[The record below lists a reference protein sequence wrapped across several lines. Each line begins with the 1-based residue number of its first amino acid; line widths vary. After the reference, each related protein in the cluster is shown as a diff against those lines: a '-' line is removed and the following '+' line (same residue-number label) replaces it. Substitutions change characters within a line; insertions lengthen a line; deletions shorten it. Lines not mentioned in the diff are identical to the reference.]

1 MKEVLGNTEGLKN
14 NILDTL
20 KQLYDFKAAPWQLV
34 SPEIALQMAKITIA
48 VNREVN
54 IFLDRKGNV
63 MSVSIGD
70 SNTVSLPELPGRRG
84 SGRLSGIRCVHTHP
98 GGNPK
103 LSGIDLSALRSHK
116 YDLMAAIGVNEEN
129 PEDSAVNFAIITG
142 KDENGQYTVQ
152 EYGVLKPDALENL
165 FLPNIISSAEKLL
178 ALTDDTQ
185 KIAQRAERAMLV
197 SLEYGKQDRMW
208 TSEDSLEELRQLAE
222 TAGAEVIAK
231 FLQKRPKPDPG
242 LFIGRGK
249 VRDLALYAQQEDI
262 DLCIFDE
269 ELSPAQ
275 QRNLEQAL
283 GIKVLDRTALILD
296 IFAQRAH
303 TNEGKLQVELA
314 QLQYTLPRIMGQ
326 GLSLSRLG
334 GGIGTR
340 GPGET
345 KLETDRRIIRDR
357 IAYIKSCIDKVKNV
371 RQLHRVNRN
380 KNQVPS
386 ISLVGYTNA
395 GKSTLL
401 NVLTNSDVY
410 EKDQLFATLDP
421 TTRKLDLPDKRQAIL
436 TDTVGFIQRLPHQL
450 IAAFKSTLEETLDA
464 DLLVHVI
471 DVSHPLYKEQSEA
484 VYHVLQ
490 DAGAQDKPV
499 LSVFNK
505 IDKLPEDSGLLD
517 QLKAI
522 PESVCI
528 SAKKQIGLDL
538 LLEEITARLK
548 LKSVEVTLLI
558 PYSDSGVAAKLFEA
572 GTVLSQDYEA
582 EGIRIKARIPSD
594 EISRWEKYLFKMKG
608 LSGDKFL

>member
-1 MKEVLGNTEGLKN
+1 MEPVMHEVIGNTDGLKN
-14 NILDTL
+14 NIIEALQ
-20 KQLYDFKAAPWQLV
+20 QLYEYKAPPWQLV
-34 SPEIALQMAKITIA
+34 SPELAVEMSKITTA

-63 MSVSIGD
+63 LSVSIGD
-70 SNTVSLPELPGRRG
+70 SNTVSLPDLSGRRG
-84 SGRLSGIRCVHTHP
+84 SGRLSGIRCIHTHP
-98 GGNPK
+98 GGNSQ
-103 LSGIDLSALRSHK
+103 LSGIDLSALRAHK
-116 YDLMAAIGVNEEN
+116 YDLMAAIGVNDEKPEEF
-129 PEDSAVNFAIITG
+129 VLNFAIITG
-142 KDENGQYTVQ
+142 KDDYGQYTVQ
-152 EYGVLKPDALENL
+152 EYGALKADVLDTL
-165 FLPNIISSAEKLL
+165 FLPNVISSAEKLL
-178 ALTDDTQ
+178 AVTDDDQ
-185 KIAQRAERAMLV
+185 KLEQRPERTMLV
-197 SLEYGKQDRMW
+197 SLEYGKQDRQW

-222 TAGAEVIAK
+222 TAGADVKAK

-242 LFIGRGK
+242 FFIGRGK
-249 VRDLALYAQQEDI
+249 VRDLALFAQQEDI

-283 GIKVLDRTALILD
+283 GIKVIDRTALILD
-296 IFAQRAH
+296 IFAQRAQ

-357 IAYIKSCIDKVKNV
+357 IAYIKGCIDKVQNV
-371 RQLHRVNRN
+371 RKLHRSRRN
-380 KNQVPS
+380 KNQAPS
-386 ISLVGYTNA
+386 VSLVGYTNA

-401 NVLTNSDVY
+401 NVLTHSDVY

-421 TTRKLDLPDKRQAIL
+421 TTRQLDLPDKRQAIL

-484 VYHVLQ
+484 VYRVLHEV
-490 DAGAQDKPV
+490 GAQDKPV

-505 IDKLPEDSGLLD
+505 IDKLPEDSGLLE
-517 QLKAI
+517 QLRAV

-528 SAKKQIGLDL
+528 SAKKQIGLDT
-538 LLEEITARLK
+538 LLEIIANHLK
-548 LKSVEVTLLI
+548 LKSAEVTLLI
-558 PYSDSGVAAKLFEA
+558 PYSDSGMAAKLFES
-572 GTVLSQDYEA
+572 GTVLSQDYA
-582 EGIRIKARIPSD
+582 PEGIKMTVRMQTA
-594 EISRWEKYLFKMKG
+594 EISRWEKFIVE
-608 LSGDKFL
+608 GDL

>member
-14 NILDTL
+14 NVIAILE
-20 KQLYDFKAAPWQLV
+20 QLYQLRVPPWQLV
-34 SPEIALQMAKITIA
+34 SPEIAIQMAKITNAI
-48 VNREVN
+48 NREVN

-63 MSVSIGD
+63 LSVSVGD
-70 SNTVSLPELPGRRG
+70 SNTVSLPDLPGRRG
-84 SGRLSGIRCVHTHP
+84 SGRLSGIRCIHTHP
-98 GGNPK
+98 GGSSQ

-116 YDLMAAIGVNEEN
+116 YDLMAAIGVNDEKPEEFVF
-129 PEDSAVNFAIITG
+129 DFAIITG
-142 KDENGQYTVQ
+142 KDEYDQYTVQ
-152 EYGVLKPDALENL
+152 EYGVFKPDVLEIL

-178 ALTDDTQ
+178 AVTDDNQ
-185 KIAQRAERAMLV
+185 KLEKRPERTILV
-197 SLEYGKQDRMW
+197 SLEYGKQDRLW

-242 LFIGRGK
+242 FFIGRGK

-275 QRNLEQAL
+275 QRNLEQSL

-296 IFAQRAH
+296 IFAQRAQ

-345 KLETDRRIIRDR
+345 KLETDRRMIRDR
-357 IAYIKSCIDKVKNV
+357 IAYIKGCIDKVQNV
-371 RQLHRVNRN
+371 RKLHRSYRN

-386 ISLVGYTNA
+386 VSLIGYTNA

-421 TTRKLDLPDKRQAIL
+421 TTRQLNLPDKQQAIL

-484 VYHVLQ
+484 VYKVLQ
-490 DAGAQDKPV
+490 EVGAQDKPI

-505 IDKLPEDSGLLD
+505 IDKLPDESSGFLE
-517 QLKAI
+517 QLRSV

-528 SAKKQIGLDL
+528 SAKKRIGLETL
-538 LLEEITARLK
+538 LTTISEHLK
-548 LKSVEVTLLI
+548 LKSIEVTLLV
-558 PYSDSGVAAKLFEA
+558 PYSDSGAAAKLFEE
-572 GTVLSQDYEA
+572 GTVLSQDYEP
-582 EGIRIKARIPSD
+582 EGIKIKVRLQAND
-594 EISRWEKYLFKMKG
+594 VGRWK
-608 LSGDKFL
+608 KFIIK

>member
-1 MKEVLGNTEGLKN
+1 MEPVMHEVIGNTDGLKN
-14 NILDTL
+14 NIIEALQ
-20 KQLYDFKAAPWQLV
+20 QLYEYKAPPWQLV
-34 SPEIALQMAKITIA
+34 SPELAVEMSKITTA
-48 VNREVN
+48 VNREAN

-63 MSVSIGD
+63 LSVSIGD
-70 SNTVSLPELPGRRG
+70 SNTVSLPDLPGRRG
-84 SGRLSGIRCVHTHP
+84 SGRLSGIRCIHTHP
-98 GGNPK
+98 GGNSQ
-103 LSGIDLSALRSHK
+103 LSGIDLSALRAHK
-116 YDLMAAIGVNEEN
+116 YDLMAAIGVNDEKPEEF
-129 PEDSAVNFAIITG
+129 VLNFAIITG
-142 KDENGQYTVQ
+142 KDDYGQYTVQ
-152 EYGVLKPDALENL
+152 EYGALKADVLDTL
-165 FLPNIISSAEKLL
+165 FLPNVISSAEKLL
-178 ALTDDTQ
+178 AVTDDNQ
-185 KIAQRAERAMLV
+185 KLEQRPERTMLV
-197 SLEYGKQDRMW
+197 SLEYGKQDRQW

-222 TAGAEVIAK
+222 TAGADVKAK

-242 LFIGRGK
+242 FFIGRGK
-249 VRDLALYAQQEDI
+249 VRDLALFAQQEDI

-283 GIKVLDRTALILD
+283 GIKVIDRTALILD
-296 IFAQRAH
+296 IFAQRAQ

-357 IAYIKSCIDKVKNV
+357 IAYIKGCIDKVQNV
-371 RQLHRVNRN
+371 RKLHRSRRN
-380 KNQVPS
+380 KNQAPS
-386 ISLVGYTNA
+386 VSLVGYTNA

-401 NVLTNSDVY
+401 NVLTHSDVY

-421 TTRKLDLPDKRQAIL
+421 TTRQLDLPDKRQAIL

-484 VYHVLQ
+484 VYRVLHEV
-490 DAGAQDKPV
+490 GAQDKPV

-505 IDKLPEDSGLLD
+505 IDKLPEDSGLLE
-517 QLKAI
+517 QLRAV

-528 SAKKQIGLDL
+528 SAKKQIGLDT
-538 LLEEITARLK
+538 LLEIIANHLK
-548 LKSVEVTLLI
+548 LKSAEVTLLI
-558 PYSDSGVAAKLFEA
+558 PYSDSGMAAKLFES
-572 GTVLSQDYEA
+572 GTVLAQDYA
-582 EGIRIKARIPSD
+582 PEGIKMTVRMQTA
-594 EISRWEKYLFKMKG
+594 EISRWEKFIVE
-608 LSGDKFL
+608 GDL

>member
-14 NILDTL
+14 NIIAVLEEL
-20 KQLYDFKAAPWQLV
+20 YQLRVPSWQLV
-34 SPEIALQMAKITIA
+34 SPEIAIHMAKITSA
-48 VNREVN
+48 VNREIN
-54 IFLDRKGNV
+54 IFLDRKGTV
-63 MSVSIGD
+63 LSVSVGD
-70 SNTVSLPELPGRRG
+70 SNTVSLPNLPGRRG
-84 SGRLSGIRCVHTHP
+84 SGRLSGIRCIHTHP
-98 GGNPK
+98 GGNSQ
-103 LSGIDLSALRSHK
+103 LSGIDLSALRNHK
-116 YDLMAAIGVNEEN
+116 YDLMAAIGVNDEK
-129 PEDSAVNFAIITG
+129 PEDFVFNFAIITG
-142 KDENGQYTVQ
+142 KDGYGQYTVQ
-152 EYGVLKPDALENL
+152 EYGVLQPDVLETL

-178 ALTDDTQ
+178 AATDDNQ
-185 KIAQRAERAMLV
+185 KLEQRPERTMLV

-222 TAGAEVIAK
+222 TAGAEVKAK

-242 LFIGRGK
+242 FFIGRGK

-262 DLCIFDE
+262 DLCVFDE

-296 IFAQRAH
+296 IFAQRAQ

-345 KLETDRRIIRDR
+345 KLETDRRMIRDR
-357 IAYIKSCIDKVKNV
+357 ITYIKSCIDKVQNV
-371 RQLHRVNRN
+371 RKLHRSYRN
-380 KNQVPS
+380 KNPVPS
-386 ISLVGYTNA
+386 VSLIGYTNA

-421 TTRKLDLPDKRQAIL
+421 TTRQLNLPDKRQAVL

-484 VYHVLQ
+484 VYRVLQ
-490 DAGAQDKPV
+490 EVGAQDKPV

-505 IDKLPEDSGLLD
+505 IDKLPQDSGLLE
-517 QLKAI
+517 QLRAI

-528 SAKKQIGLDL
+528 SAKKRIGLETL
-538 LLEEITARLK
+538 LAVISERLK
-548 LKSVEVTLLI
+548 LKSVEIALLI
-558 PYSDSGVAAKLFEA
+558 PYSDSGAAAKLFEE
-572 GTVLSQDYEA
+572 GTVLSQDYA
-582 EGIRIKARIPSD
+582 EDGIRIQVRLHANDI
-594 EISRWEKYLFKMKG
+594 ERWEKYFCKG
-608 LSGDKFL
+608 R

>member
-1 MKEVLGNTEGLKN
+1 MKEVLGNTEGIKN
-14 NILDTL
+14 NVIDILAR
-20 KQLYDFKAAPWQLV
+20 LYDLKAPPWQLV
-34 SPEIALQMAKITIA
+34 SEEIALTMAKITTA

-63 MSVSIGD
+63 LSVSIGD
-70 SNTVSLPELPGRRG
+70 SNTVSLPNLPGRRG

-98 GGNPK
+98 GGNPR
-103 LSGIDLSALRSHK
+103 LSGIDLSALRVHK
-116 YDLMAAIGVNEEN
+116 YDLMAAIGVNDEKPEE
-129 PEDSAVNFAIITG
+129 SVLNFAIITG
-142 KDENGQYTVQ
+142 RDENGQYTAE
-152 EYGVLKPDALENL
+152 EYGVLKLDVLETL
-165 FLPNIISSAEKLL
+165 FLPNIISSAEKRL
-178 ALTDDTQ
+178 AATDDNR
-185 KIAQRAERAMLV
+185 KLEQRPERTMLV
-197 SLEYGKQDRMW
+197 SLEYGKQDRLW

-242 LFIGRGK
+242 FFIGRGK

-262 DLCIFDE
+262 DLCVFDE

-296 IFAQRAH
+296 IFAQRAR

-345 KLETDRRIIRDR
+345 KLETDRRMIRDR
-357 IAYIKSCIDKVKNV
+357 IAYIKGCIDKVQNV
-371 RQLHRVNRN
+371 RKLHRSHRN

-386 ISLVGYTNA
+386 VSLIGYTNA

-421 TTRKLDLPDKRQAIL
+421 TTRQLDLPDKRQAIL

-484 VYHVLQ
+484 VYRVLEEV
-490 DAGAQDKPV
+490 GAQDKPI

-505 IDKLPEDSGLLD
+505 IDKLPEDSRLLE

-522 PESVCI
+522 PGSVCI
-528 SAKKQIGLDL
+528 SAKKQIGLDV
-538 LLEEITARLK
+538 LLETITEHLK
-548 LKSVEVTLLI
+548 LKSVEVTMLI
-558 PYSDSGVAAKLFEA
+558 PYSDSGAAAKLFEA
-572 GTVLSQDYEA
+572 GTVLSQEYEG
-582 EGIRIKARIPSD
+582 EGIRMTVRVNAD
-594 EISRWEKYLFKMKG
+594 EISRWEKYFM
-608 LSGDKFL
+608 

>member
-1 MKEVLGNTEGLKN
+1 MQEVLGNTEGLKN
-14 NILDTL
+14 SIVEAL
-20 KQLYDFKAAPWQLV
+20 KQLYEHKVPPWQLV
-34 SPEIALQMAKITIA
+34 TPEIAVYMAKITTA

-63 MSVSIGD
+63 LSVSIGD
-70 SNTVSLPELPGRRG
+70 GNTVSLPDLPGRRG
-84 SGRLSGIRCVHTHP
+84 SGRLSGIRCIHTHP
-98 GGNPK
+98 GGDSR
-103 LSGIDLSALRSHK
+103 LSGIDLSALRGHK
-116 YDLMAAIGVNEEN
+116 YDLMAAIGVNDEKPEEF
-129 PEDSAVNFAIITG
+129 VLNFAIITG
-142 KDENGQYTVQ
+142 KDEYGQYTVQ
-152 EYGVLKPDALENL
+152 EYGVLKPDVLETL

-178 ALTDDTQ
+178 AATDDNR
-185 KIAQRAERAMLV
+185 KLEKRPERTMLV
-197 SLEYGKQDRMW
+197 SLEYGKQDRQW

-222 TAGAEVIAK
+222 TAGAEVKAK

-242 LFIGRGK
+242 FFIGRGK

-283 GIKVLDRTALILD
+283 GIKVIDRTALILD
-296 IFAQRAH
+296 IFAQRAQ

-357 IAYIKSCIDKVKNV
+357 IAYIKGCIDKVQNV
-371 RQLHRVNRN
+371 RKLHRSYRN

-386 ISLVGYTNA
+386 VSLIGYTNA

-421 TTRKLDLPDKRQAIL
+421 TTRQLELPDKRQAIL

-484 VYHVLQ
+484 VYRVLKE
-490 DAGAQDKPV
+490 AGVQDKPI

-505 IDKLPEDSGLLD
+505 IDKLPENSGLLE
-517 QLKAI
+517 QLQAI

-528 SAKKQIGLDL
+528 SAKKQIGLETL
-538 LLEEITARLK
+538 LSVITDRLK
-548 LKSVEVTLLI
+548 LKTMEVTLLI
-558 PYSDSGVAAKLFEA
+558 PYSDSGAAAKLFEA

-582 EGIRIKARIPSD
+582 EGIKIKVRIQDDDIV
-594 EISRWEKYLFKMKG
+594 RWEKFVIKR
-608 LSGDKFL
+608 

>member
-1 MKEVLGNTEGLKN
+1 MPEVLGKTDGLKN
-14 NILDTL
+14 NILAEL
-20 KQLYDFKAAPWQLV
+20 MQLYDLKVPPWQLV
-34 SPEIALQMAKITIA
+34 SPEIAVRMAKITTA

-63 MSVSIGD
+63 LSVSIGD

-84 SGRLSGIRCVHTHP
+84 AGRLSGIRCIHTHP
-98 GGNPK
+98 GGNPQ
-103 LSGIDLSALRSHK
+103 LSGIDHSALRIHK
-116 YDLMAAIGVNEEN
+116 YDLMAAIGVNDEKPEE
-129 PEDSAVNFAIITG
+129 SVLNFAIITG
-142 KDENGQYTVQ
+142 KDSYGQYTVQ
-152 EYGVLKPDALENL
+152 EYGVLQLDALENI

-178 ALTDDTQ
+178 SLTDDTMGTA
-185 KIAQRAERAMLV
+185 AQRPEQTMLV
-197 SLEYGKQDRMW
+197 SLEYGKQDRLW

-222 TAGAEVIAK
+222 TAGAEVKAK

-242 LFIGRGK
+242 YFIGRGK
-249 VRDLALYAQQEDI
+249 VRDLALFAQQEDI

-296 IFAQRAH
+296 IFAQRAQ

-345 KLETDRRIIRDR
+345 KLETDRRMIRDR
-357 IAYIKSCIDKVKNV
+357 IAYIKGCIDKVQNV
-371 RQLHRVNRN
+371 RKLHRAKRN

-386 ISLVGYTNA
+386 VSLVGYTNA

-401 NVLTNSDVY
+401 NALTNADVY
-410 EKDQLFATLDP
+410 AQDQLFATLDP
-421 TTRKLDLPDKRQAIL
+421 TTRQLALPDKRQAIL

-484 VYHVLQ
+484 VYRVLQ
-490 DAGAQDKPV
+490 EVGAEDKPV
-499 LSVFNK
+499 FSVFNK
-505 IDKLPEDSGLLD
+505 IDKLPEDSGLLT
-517 QLKAI
+517 QLKEI
-522 PESVCI
+522 PESICI
-528 SAKKQIGLDL
+528 SAKKKIGLEE
-538 LLEEITARLK
+538 LLEIIAEHLK
-548 LKSVEVTLLI
+548 LKSAEVTLLI
-558 PYSDSGVAAKLFEA
+558 PYSDSGMAARLFDT

-582 EGIRIKARIPSD
+582 DGIKMKVRMQTD
-594 EISRWEKYLFKMKG
+594 EMNRWEKFIIKG
-608 LSGDKFL
+608 EC

>member
-14 NILDTL
+14 NVIAILE
-20 KQLYDFKAAPWQLV
+20 QLYQLRVPPWQLV
-34 SPEIALQMAKITIA
+34 SPEIAIQMAKITGAI
-48 VNREVN
+48 NREVN

-63 MSVSIGD
+63 LSVSVGD
-70 SNTVSLPELPGRRG
+70 SNTVSLPDLPGRRG
-84 SGRLSGIRCVHTHP
+84 SGRLSGIRCIHTHP
-98 GGNPK
+98 GGNSQ

-116 YDLMAAIGVNEEN
+116 YDLMAAIGVNDEKPEEFVF
-129 PEDSAVNFAIITG
+129 DFAIITG
-142 KDENGQYTVQ
+142 KDEYDQYTVQ
-152 EYGVLKPDALENL
+152 EYGVFKPDVLETL

-178 ALTDDTQ
+178 AVTDDNQ
-185 KIAQRAERAMLV
+185 KLEKRPERTILV
-197 SLEYGKQDRMW
+197 SLEYGKQDRLW

-231 FLQKRPKPDPG
+231 FLQKRPRPDPG
-242 LFIGRGK
+242 FFIGRGK

-275 QRNLEQAL
+275 QRNLEQSL

-296 IFAQRAH
+296 IFAQRAQ

-345 KLETDRRIIRDR
+345 KLETDRRMIRDR
-357 IAYIKSCIDKVKNV
+357 IAYIKSCIDKVQNV
-371 RQLHRVNRN
+371 RKLHRSYRN

-386 ISLVGYTNA
+386 VSLIGYTNA

-421 TTRKLDLPDKRQAIL
+421 TTRQLNLPDKQQAIL

-484 VYHVLQ
+484 VYKVLQ
-490 DAGAQDKPV
+490 EVGAQDKPI

-505 IDKLPEDSGLLD
+505 IDKLPDESSGFLE
-517 QLKAI
+517 QLRSV

-528 SAKKQIGLDL
+528 SAKKRIGLETL
-538 LLEEITARLK
+538 LTTISEHLK
-548 LKSVEVTLLI
+548 LKSIEVTLLV
-558 PYSDSGVAAKLFEA
+558 PYSDSGAAAKLFEE
-572 GTVLSQDYEA
+572 GTVLSQDYEP
-582 EGIRIKARIPSD
+582 EGIKIKVRLQANDIG
-594 EISRWEKYLFKMKG
+594 RWK
-608 LSGDKFL
+608 KFIIM